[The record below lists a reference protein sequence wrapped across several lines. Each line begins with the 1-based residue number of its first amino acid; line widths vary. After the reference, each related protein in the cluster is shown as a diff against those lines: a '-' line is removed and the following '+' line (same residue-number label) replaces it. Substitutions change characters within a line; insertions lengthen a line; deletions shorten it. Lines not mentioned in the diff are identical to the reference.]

1 MAGRHQMG
9 DDQGLCAKYLRID
22 GFQFAGVFSG
32 MQICAQ
38 RYIYTRVVA
47 YDVLRGQNCCNH
59 RLASVM
65 YHVILVVF
73 FLQRS
78 RYIGVQSVYD
88 TTNTCET

>member
-9 DDQGLCAKYLRID
+9 DDQGLYSKYLRID

-47 YDVLRGQNCCNH
+47 YDVLRGLNCYNH

-65 YHVILVVF
+65 YHVKLGF
-73 FLQRS
+73 FLQRL